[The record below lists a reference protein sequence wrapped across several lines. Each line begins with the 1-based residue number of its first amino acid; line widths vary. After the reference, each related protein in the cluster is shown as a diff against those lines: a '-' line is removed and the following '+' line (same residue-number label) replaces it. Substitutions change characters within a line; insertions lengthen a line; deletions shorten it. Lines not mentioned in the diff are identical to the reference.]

1 MSTSRD
7 LLEYA
12 CNGMLELKHFELIP
26 PHHIDLISAVCAHFH
41 WPLRA
46 IFLPIGEPT
55 CLDIDLKRFLK
66 LDDYSCGVTCKPK
79 LVNLLSFTF

>member
-12 CNGMLELKHFELIP
+12 CNGMLELKHFEPAP
-26 PHHIDLISAVCAHFH
+26 PHHIDLISAVCGHFH

-55 CLDIDLKRFLK
+55 CLDIDLKMILK
-66 LDDYSCGVTCKPK
+66 IRGGVTFK
-79 LVNLLSFTF
+79 LSASVSAQFYFLV